1 MNSGPSNLPI
11 ESAGARPEKEPPRAS
26 ARLSDYLE
34 LTKPRLSLLSVL
46 TAFVG
51 YFAARP
57 AHDPLRV
64 VFLAAG
70 TCLAAG
76 GVAALNQ
83 WMEAGTD
90 ARMRRTAERPLPTGR
105 IADGSAFVMGWLMC
119 VVALMLT
126 FAKVGKLPALFMLLT
141 IASYLGCYTPAKRFT
156 RWSTEIGA
164 VAGAFP
170 PLIGW
175 SAAEGRVSSL
185 GWILF
190 GILFFWQIPHFMAIA
205 WIYRRDYSAVNFPML
220 PVLDQTGV
228 RVARWS
234 AVAALLLVLVT
245 LLPYPLGLASPWY
258 AAAAALLGAWFLRR
272 AVDFLRPVER
282 DAAARRLFLYT
293 LAYLPLLL
301 GSLVADR
308 LLISR

>member
-1 MNSGPSNLPI
+1 MTETVP
-11 ESAGARPEKEPPRAS
+11 AHARF
-26 ARLSDYLE
+26 SDYVE

-46 TAFVG
+46 TSLVG

-57 AHDPLRV
+57 AHDLARV
-64 VFLAAG
+64 GFLALGAS
-70 TCLAAG
+70 LAAG

-83 WMEAGTD
+83 WSESDTD
-90 ARMRRTAERPLPTGR
+90 ARMNRTAQRPIPSGK
-105 IADGSAFVMGWLMC
+105 IAGGSAYVLGWAMC
-119 VVALMLT
+119 FVALIILYT
-126 FAKVGKLPALFMLLT
+126 QVGKLSALFTLLT
-141 IASYLGCYTPAKRFT
+141 IASYLGCYTPAKRRS

-175 SAAEGRVSSL
+175 SAAEGSVSAL

-205 WIYRRDYSAVNFPML
+205 WTYRKDYTAVNFPML
-220 PVLDQTGV
+220 PVRDESGAK
-228 RVARWS
+228 VARWS
-234 AVAALLLVLVT
+234 FVATLLLVAVS
-245 LLPYPLGLASPWY
+245 LLPAFIGLTSRAY
-258 AAAAALLGAWFLRR
+258 GCAAAVVGVWFLWR
-272 AVDFLRPVER
+272 AAAFLRAEGR
-282 DAAARRLFLYT
+282 DASARRLFLFS

-308 LLISR
+308 LLFP